1 MYFIF
6 YLFGLSLSLIFPLI
20 QIKRENKKLEKE
32 NKKEDC
38 FKYVS
43 FKNEQFILEAVNTN
57 NSLPKHL
64 FYTKKINQ
72 NPIINFNLPEGGDI
86 ILCLESNNEHILDDK
101 EKANL
106 FNFNKNEFNTEKRI
120 ISKFI
125 VQIIYSGLIFIL
137 LIVNLSYSFNRNKYY
152 DSYRDYLLES
162 EKEAAS
168 EDLILDSILPSFAIF
183 W

>member
-1 MYFIF
+1 MYIFYIYVVMLSF
-6 YLFGLSLSLIFPLI
+6 YLFCLSYSLISPLI

-32 NKKEDC
+32 NTKEDC

-43 FKNEQFILEAVNTN
+43 FHNEQFILEAVNTN

-120 ISKFI
+120 
-125 VQIIYSGLIFIL
+125 L
-137 LIVNLSYSFNRNKYY
+137 
-152 DSYRDYLLES
+152 
-162 EKEAAS
+162 
-168 EDLILDSILPSFAIF
+168 
-183 W
+183 